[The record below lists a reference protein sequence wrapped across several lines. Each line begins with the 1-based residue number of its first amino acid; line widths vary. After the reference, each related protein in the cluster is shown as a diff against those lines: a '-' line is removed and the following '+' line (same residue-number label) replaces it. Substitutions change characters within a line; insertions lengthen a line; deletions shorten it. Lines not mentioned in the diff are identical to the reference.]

1 MVRTCAIMDWCRS
14 GLIGSSEKFVSG
26 MMKAE
31 ESKNEVAFVAQTV
44 GLAQECFNL
53 IVDAL
58 HAAVVDPVFPPR
70 KYPASILLCYSQTR
84 KMK

>member
-1 MVRTCAIMDWCRS
+1 
-14 GLIGSSEKFVSG
+14 

-70 KYPASILLCYSQTR
+70 KYPASIITLLSCANCE
-84 KMK
+84 